1 MAPTAPPVI
10 RVARPEDAPGL
21 AKALDA
27 VAAERRFLAVTSGF
41 DHHATLGFIHA
52 NIAQHNPHLV
62 AVTHPGG
69 QIVGWCDIVPAH
81 PWDGARHVGRL
92 GMGLLPPW
100 RGRGL
105 GTQLLRTALV
115 ACTPR
120 RFHRVELEV
129 FATNQR
135 AIRLYERAG
144 FRHEGRA
151 VAACILD
158 GRIEDILHMALLLG
172 PLAPRQL
179 AA

>member
-1 MAPTAPPVI
+1 MQPHPAPVI
-10 RVARPEDAPGL
+10 RAAQPEDAPGL
-21 AKALDA
+21 ANALNA

-41 DHHATLGFIHA
+41 EPHATLGFIHA

-62 AVTHPGG
+62 AVAHPDGRV
-69 QIVGWCDIVPAH
+69 VGWCDVVPAH

-92 GMGLLPPW
+92 GMGLLSPW
-100 RGRGL
+100 RRQGL
-105 GTQLLRTALV
+105 GTQLLHAALA
-115 ACTPR
+115 ACGPR
-120 RFHRVELEV
+120 RFHRIELEV
-129 FATNQR
+129 FATNQP
-135 AIRLYERAG
+135 AIQLYERAG
-144 FRHEGRA
+144 FQHEGRA